1 MFTHKVF
8 RKVSLLSKEEHQL
21 KLTNTTELLK
31 SVSNYFQSISSR
43 PVLPISNAPLLPK
56 TLPQRP
62 IEFSK
67 ILDLIETCVYPNN
80 LQWQHPMF
88 FAYYPLSTSWETI
101 QGSILAKALGSVCF
115 TKESCP
121 VANDIEMI
129 VSDWLAEML
138 QLPNQF
144 FHSRGSGGGMTY
156 GTITEAVLTAM
167 ACSRIMRPNKQCVAY
182 TSEQSHFLVAKAAKV
197 LGIPIRVLP
206 SFYDPAV
213 KNYPV
218 SIPHLKEQI
227 FKDKKE
233 GLTPAFFSGILGGT
247 NVGANDNLTAVG
259 EITASEDMWFH
270 VDAAYAGPFFV
281 LPEIRPLL
289 NGVEYVTSLSINPG
303 KLIYSGVGH
312 TMMWFKD
319 YRLLAD
325 NLKEDG
331 NYLKSKNEAD
341 LKDWQIPL
349 GRECKGLNLWMIIQ
363 QYGAEGIRD
372 YVRKHVDGAKY
383 MEKLLLEDGR
393 FELVTGRDYG
403 LLVFRVKGEEEKTER
418 LLKRLGQSNEVY
430 ILGSDLYGK
439 HIIRFCPFSNYE
451 DFSNIKYAFDVMC
464 SYLD

>member
-1 MFTHKVF
+1 MLIGSLI
-8 RKVSLLSKEEHQL
+8 RKVSLLSKQEHQL
-21 KLTNTTELLK
+21 KLNNTADLLK
-31 SVSNYFQSISSR
+31 SVSNYFQSIASR
-43 PVLPISNAPLLPK
+43 PVLPISNPPQLPN
-56 TLPQRP
+56 TLPEDP
-62 IEFSK
+62 IEFPK
-67 ILDLIETCVYPNN
+67 ILNLIETCVYPNN
-80 LQWQHPMF
+80 LQWQHPNF
-88 FAYYPLSTSWETI
+88 FAYYPLSISWETI

-129 VSDWLAEML
+129 ASDWLAEMF

-144 FHSRGSGGGMTY
+144 FHSRGAGGGITY
-156 GTITEAVLTAM
+156 GSTTEAILTAM
-167 ACSRIMRPNKQCVAY
+167 GCARIKRPNKQHVVY
-182 TSEQSHFLVAKAAKV
+182 TSEQSHFIVAKVAKV
-197 LGIPIRVLP
+197 LGIPLRVLP

-233 GLTPAFFSGILGGT
+233 GLTPTFFSGIVGGT

-259 EITASEDMWFH
+259 EITASEGMWFH
-270 VDAAYAGPFFV
+270 VDAAYAGPFFM

-289 NGVEYVTSLSINPG
+289 NGIEYVTSMSVNPS
-303 KLIYSGVGH
+303 KMIYSGVGH
-312 TMMWFKD
+312 TVMWVND
-319 YRLLAD
+319 YRLLAES
-325 NLKEDG
+325 LKEDG

-341 LKDWQIPL
+341 FKDWQVPL
-349 GRECKGLNLWMIIQ
+349 GRECKAINLWMIIQ
-363 QYGAEGIRD
+363 QYGAKGLRD

-383 MEKLLLEDGR
+383 MEKLLVEDGR

-403 LLVFRVKGEEEKTER
+403 LVVFRVKGEEEKTEK
-418 LLKRLGQSNEVY
+418 LLKRLGQSSEVY
-430 ILGSDLYGK
+430 ILGSELYGK

-451 DFSNIKYAFDVMC
+451 DFSNIKYAYDVMC